1 MYILIIIFFLFRPTE
16 LFLNTIRWE
25 AAIVA
30 RVCPHLHLIFWGPQG
45 VHEEVAVA
53 PAQGPLTPC

>member
-1 MYILIIIFFLFRPTE
+1 MLLFFIFSRPTE

-25 AAIVA
+25 VAIVA
-30 RVCPHLHLIFWGPQG
+30 RVSPHLHLIFWGPLG
-45 VHEEVAVA
+45 VHEEVEVA